1 METKERHVS
10 PAIAEFATQE
20 MARLKEENRKLR
32 EALSALTGLA
42 KMRGGHLHE
51 YKAAVVEA
59 DALLAEKRA

>member
-1 METKERHVS
+1 METKPLHIS
-10 PAIAEFATQE
+10 PAVTEFAVTE